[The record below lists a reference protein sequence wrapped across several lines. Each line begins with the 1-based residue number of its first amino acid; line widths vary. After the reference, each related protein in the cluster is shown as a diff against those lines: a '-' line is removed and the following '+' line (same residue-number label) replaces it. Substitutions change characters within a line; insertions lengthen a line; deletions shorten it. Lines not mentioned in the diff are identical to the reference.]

1 MHISLVAGRKTR
13 GYTRYS
19 PAFISFTVLPD
30 RPLQSTLES
39 RSRRSPVPST
49 TSSFPMTRSN
59 LVVPRQEASPFR
71 SVSLM
76 LFVLAFL
83 RHNLTNYVCTQISY
97 LINSCIR
104 ILGSLVCNI
113 VTFILFE

>member
-39 RSRRSPVPST
+39 RSGRSPVSST
-49 TSSFPMTRSN
+49 TSSFPVARSN

-71 SVSLM
+71 SL
-76 LFVLAFL
+76 LIFVLAFL
-83 RHNLTNYVCTQISY
+83 RHPCFFCVCTQIRLLPLTLCS
-97 LINSCIR
+97 R
-104 ILGSLVCNI
+104 A
-113 VTFILFE
+113 ILFEPSRPLACNI

>member
-19 PAFISFTVLPD
+19 LLLF
-30 RPLQSTLES
+30 PLLFCLIG
-39 RSRRSPVPST
+39 RCSRRWSPGAEDPRCLLRRRVSPLIR
-49 TSSFPMTRSN
+49 SS

-71 SVSLM
+71 YVPLM

-83 RHNLTNYVCTQISY
+83 RQNLTNYVCTQI
-97 LINSCIR
+97 LCLFNSCISDPR
-104 ILGSLVCNI
+104 
-113 VTFILFE
+113 

>member
-1 MHISLVAGRKTR
+1 MHKSLVAGRKTH
-13 GYTRYS
+13 GYTRHS
-19 PAFISFTVLPD
+19 PAFISFIVLPD

-49 TSSFPMTRSN
+49 TSSFPMARCN

-71 SVSLM
+71 SVPLM

-83 RHNLTNYVCTQISY
+83 RQNLTNYVCTQISC
-97 LINSCIR
+97 LFDSCIR
-104 ILGSLVCNI
+104 ILVIPGL
-113 VTFILFE
+113 